1 MSAEPQLLFQEK
13 EQLRL
18 KLTESDDKVTNL
30 NEDLETVEGKIAEAC
45 ALRNKKI
52 VDEYLGRTGDTIEGF
67 SQPKTW
73 KMMKRLAPN
82 NTLDPSAAKKDVQ
95 GNLVTSSEGLES
107 PYLRTYIN
115 RFQPNKPQEKVTDLK
130 DLKDYLLEAQLK
142 CAQNKV
148 TKDWSLKELEKA
160 LKSMKN

>member
-52 VDEYLGRTGDTIEGF
+52 VDEY
-67 SQPKTW
+67 
-73 KMMKRLAPN
+73 
-82 NTLDPSAAKKDVQ
+82 
-95 GNLVTSSEGLES
+95 
-107 PYLRTYIN
+107 
-115 RFQPNKPQEKVTDLK
+115 
-130 DLKDYLLEAQLK
+130 
-142 CAQNKV
+142 
-148 TKDWSLKELEKA
+148 
-160 LKSMKN
+160 